1 MVYEKEKV
9 SQRNRNKVPKPPNVI
24 WISNFI
30 VELTCS
36 SKLKP
41 ILFISLSFPPSLTS
55 QFVQPTWINVPFVP
69 CLANLQTPLPFGFFA
84 SPVQQNPSH
93 QWTQPSTFSFP
104 EQSSGS
110 GGNLHSL
117 YLPELRDPVSL
128 GIFLNPV
135 DQHAL
140 PPLQTSYLPSPYL
153 TTFSSQLYLKERT
166 EASRPVCPHSHFHTH
181 FFYNRDYALLI
192 WGYQIYT

>member
-55 QFVQPTWINVPFVP
+55 QFVQLGLMSRLFHVLPISK
-69 CLANLQTPLPFGFFA
+69 PLCPLDFLPP
-84 SPVQQNPSH
+84 PVQQNTSH

-153 TTFSSQLYLKERT
+153 TTFSSQLYLKERM
-166 EASRPVCPHSHFHTH
+166 EANRPVCPHSHFHTH